1 MWVSRRRVKYL
12 ELTISELKLKI
23 TELEAS
29 LTLDG
34 MEELLAKLEL
44 RRKEKED
51 DNLITVINR
60 IMVKYAGLVENQ
72 IDSAQ
77 SNFAEADLRD
87 VYDGIRILG
96 NIAVTLERHSN
107 LERHTDERKM
117 FNRVPICS
125 DCW

>member
-1 MWVSRRRVKYL
+1 MWISRRRVKYL

-44 RRKEKED
+44 RRKEKEGE
-51 DNLITVINR
+51 DNLTTVINR
-60 IMVKYAGLVENQ
+60 IMVKYAGLVESQ

-77 SNFAEADLRD
+77 SNFAESDLRD
-87 VYDGIRILG
+87 VRDGIRILG
-96 NIAVTLERHSN
+96 KIAALEKHS
-107 LERHTDERKM
+107 
-117 FNRVPICS
+117 
-125 DCW
+125 

>member
-1 MWVSRRRVKYL
+1 MWISRRRLKYL
-12 ELTISELKLKI
+12 ERRII
-23 TELEAS
+23 DLEAN